1 MDSEETSN
9 NFSLQK
15 KLLLVKKTRVLL
27 SCCAGEIIDCSSVDS
42 EELYIYIYISLSFVK
57 KYLVKD

>member
-1 MDSEETSN
+1 MDSEEASN

-15 KLLLVKKTRVLL
+15 KLLVLKKTRVLL

-42 EELYIYIYISLSFVK
+42 EE
-57 KYLVKD
+57 